1 MQKEVTI
8 SIERLAYLAVLSCS
22 LSIPA
27 FGQEPIL
34 PHGDPRLQSSEE
46 EKARREE
53 IRDQRLKQQ
62 GQGSHYRIEGEP
74 QPPGGKTGTSSDE
87 PRATGRQDT
96 GISDPTVNPGQAAGM
111 ETIQGRVIE
120 SNRDRHVIRQRNGIE
135 TTLMVDA
142 ETRGDTDL
150 HPGDVIT
157 GTVTSQG
164 RAVAVQKKSDPGQNP

>member
-1 MQKEVTI
+1 MQRDVKI
-8 SIERLAYLAVLSCS
+8 SIERLAYFAVLSCS
-22 LSIPA
+22 LAIPA

-34 PHGDPRLQSSEE
+34 PHGDPRLKSSEE

-74 QPPGGKTGTSSDE
+74 QPSGGKTGSTSDE
-87 PRATGRQDT
+87 PKASGRQDT

-111 ETIQGRVIE
+111 ETIHGRVIE
-120 SNRDRHVIRQRNGIE
+120 SNKGRHVIRQRNGIE
-135 TTLMVDA
+135 TTLTVDA

-164 RAVAVQKKSDPGQNP
+164 RAVAVQKKSDSDRNR